1 MKIFL
6 SLGPGDL
13 VTAARARSAGKA
25 STETSLAYSD
35 LVLTEC
41 KRRGIPTLAT
51 SYHAKADAYVD
62 GCITVKNCP
71 RDLLPHGGVHFH
83 LTMIRYAFTLVR
95 EARAFGATVAVIDS
109 GAAHYFML
117 TLFRLMGISVAVN
130 LHNVLWPEG
139 YPPRGMIGKT
149 VRWLNG
155 FFFRHVAVAG
165 MGVSPTCAKQVL
177 TEAHHKIPFFQY
189 LCQFSPDGFTVSD
202 GYQGHGPFR
211 VIAVGRLEAKKGFLD
226 LVPMALALRKSCPT
240 PFVIDVCGDGPVL
253 QELRGQVEAHKL
265 HDCLVIH
272 GRLQRAPLLAVYAA
286 AHAVIVPTKSTFTEG
301 MPHVC
306 AEGALSGLPVIA
318 NDVSNAFDV
327 MGEAM
332 IHANTDDPESF
343 AAAIVRLIT
352 EPGLYAK
359 LKAQCA
365 PVSRQFVD
373 RKNGYD
379 VGFGRF
385 VDYMSSRA

>member
-1 MKIFL
+1 MRIFL

-13 VTAARARSAGKA
+13 VAATRARSAGRA

-35 LVLTEC
+35 LVLAEC

-51 SYHAKADAYVD
+51 SYHAKPDTFVD

-71 RDLLPHGGVHFH
+71 RAPLGDGVQFH
-83 LTMIRYAFTLVR
+83 ITMVRYAFTLVR

-109 GAAHYFML
+109 GATHYFML
-117 TLFRLMGISVAVN
+117 TLFRLMGIGVAVN

-139 YPPRGMIGKT
+139 YPPQGLIGKS

-155 FFFRHVAVAG
+155 WFFRHVAVAG

-177 TEAHHKIPFFQY
+177 NEARHKIPFFQY
-189 LCQFSPDGFTVSD
+189 LCQFSPDGFTVSK
-202 GYQGHGPFR
+202 GYLGRGPFR
-211 VIAVGRLEAKKGFLD
+211 VMAVGRLEANKGFLD
-226 LVPMALALRKSCPT
+226 LVPMALALRKTSPK
-240 PFVIDVCGDGPVL
+240 PVVIDVCGDGPVL
-253 QELRGQVEAHKL
+253 DTLRALVKEHALEDH
-265 HDCLVIH
+265 LVIH

-286 AHAVIVPTKSTFTEG
+286 AHALVVPTRSTFTEG

-306 AEGALSGLPVIA
+306 AEGALSGLPIIA

-352 EPGLYAK
+352 EPGLYAE

-385 VDYMSSRA
+385 IDYMQSRT

>member
-1 MKIFL
+1 MRIFL

-13 VTAARARSAGKA
+13 VAATRARSAGQA

-35 LVLTEC
+35 LVLAEC

-51 SYHAKADAYVD
+51 SYNAKADVFVD

-71 RDLLPHGGVHFH
+71 RDPLLDGVRFH
-83 LTMIRYAFTLVR
+83 TTMVRYAFTLAR

-109 GAAHYFML
+109 GTTHYFML
-117 TLFRLMGISVAVN
+117 TLLRLMGIRVAVN

-139 YPPRGMIGKT
+139 YPPQGLIGKT

-155 FFFRHVAVAG
+155 WFFRHVAVAG

-177 TEAHHKIPFFQY
+177 NEAHHKIPFFQY
-189 LCQFSPDGFTVSD
+189 LCQFSPDGFAVSK
-202 GYQGHGPFR
+202 GYPGDGPFR
-211 VIAVGRLEAKKGFLD
+211 VMAVGRLEANKGFLD
-226 LVPMALALRKSCPT
+226 LVPMALALRKTSPK
-240 PFVIDVCGDGPVL
+240 PVVIDVCGDGPVL
-253 QELRGQVEAHKL
+253 NTLRALVTEHALQ
-265 HDCLVIH
+265 DCLVVH
-272 GRLQRAPLLAVYAA
+272 GRLQRGPLLAVYGA
-286 AHAVIVPTKSTFTEG
+286 AHALIVPTRSTFTEG

-306 AEGALSGLPVIA
+306 AEGALSGLPIIA

-332 IHANTDDPESF
+332 IRANTDDPESF

-359 LKAQCA
+359 LRAQCA
-365 PVSRQFVD
+365 TVSRQFID

-385 VDYMSSRA
+385 IDYIQSHP